1 MLVADGAAQ
10 LRETTYDQR
19 AALAELRASG
29 FPDLDDH
36 LDGSLVSPVDPD
48 WVTAFFEH
56 TAGRRPHPGAPRP
69 AD

>member
-1 MLVADGAAQ
+1 MLVADGVPQ
-10 LRETTYDQR
+10 LRETTYDR
-19 AALAELRASG
+19 AAALTELRASG

-36 LDGSLVSPVDPD
+36 LKGSLLSPVDPD

-56 TAGRRPHPGAPRP
+56 TAGRRAHPGDPRP